1 MATARV
7 PKSSC
12 QYTSCESSAYYA
24 QKGVHVSTRLGF
36 SYQYIFQSTSW
47 RGTSQCYI
55 HLFIICLNSLKCMEV
70 NGETLQLC
78 TVCKS
83 HVSYYKSFENPY
95 QYSHKS
101 HKNLYLVLQ
110 VTHSAFE
117 YAKSAHMILMYI
129 LEPKACKWLTF
140 LFFNLFFSAF
150 FFSSS
155 SACNNSD
162 AFLDASCIRHIWK
175 ELVGGWWLAYDW
187 SPTSL
192 VPRPLQKDLV
202 LTACVWARVARS
214 SPKL

>member
-1 MATARV
+1 
-7 PKSSC
+7 
-12 QYTSCESSAYYA
+12 
-24 QKGVHVSTRLGF
+24 
-36 SYQYIFQSTSW
+36 
-47 RGTSQCYI
+47 
-55 HLFIICLNSLKCMEV
+55 MEV

-117 YAKSAHMILMYI
+117 YAKSAHVILMYI
-129 LEPKACKWLTF
+129 LEPRACKWLTF

-202 LTACVWARVARS
+202 LTACVWARVAKS